1 MRWIAIVIAGLALSA
16 CQANKPLDELSYSE
30 LKTVADQIG
39 ARCEAQGIT
48 RKSPEWG
55 LCVQQ
60 ETNRERAARDNAPR
74 LEFNPD
80 GAAAAMNS
88 ASAGYYR
95 AASTYNSVAGA
106 SVTCTTAPAPTGMVS
121 YRCR

>member
-16 CQANKPLDELSYSE
+16 CQASKPLDQLSYSE

-60 ETNRERAARDNAPR
+60 ETNREDATRK
-74 LEFNPD
+74 
-80 GAAAAMNS
+80 
-88 ASAGYYR
+88 
-95 AASTYNSVAGA
+95 AASTRRHRSVY
-106 SVTCTTAPAPTGMVS
+106 CTTNNWAPNFTTTT
-121 YRCR
+121 CN